1 MGEVMMDK
9 SLRPTAP
16 RNEPIYL
23 DNFSTTPI
31 APEVAKAI
39 VDAWSLPGNASSPHT
54 MGARAEAIVAEAR
67 RDVADL
73 IGAAPNEIVFTSGA
87 TEANNLILLG
97 VAQAAVEAGINK
109 RKIVL
114 SSIEHKSVL
123 APAATLEGRGF
134 EVILVP
140 ANDTGVIDMRALAA
154 AVDDQTLLVSVMGAN
169 NETGALQPIKE
180 IVAIASK
187 VGAYVHSDCAQL
199 VGKLPIDVL
208 DCGID
213 YLSLSGH
220 KMYGPMGIGA
230 VFISASALMP
240 KALAFGGGQQTGIR
254 PGTEPVPIIAGLGM
268 AARLAA
274 SRMDLDAAHGTL
286 LRNTFLGELTR
297 LNSDVEIITQ
307 NSETLPGTVCLKV
320 DGIIADDLVEII
332 QRDVSIST
340 GSACNSGQ
348 VFPSHVLMSMG
359 FSQVIAKSIFRLY
372 FSRYNSKQDAIE
384 SAFILARAIDHLRRP
399 TGQARQ

>member
-1 MGEVMMDK
+1 MDEVMLDK
-9 SLRPTAP
+9 SLGSTAP

-39 VDAWSLPGNASSPHT
+39 IDAWSLPSNASSPHT

-67 RDVADL
+67 GDVANL
-73 IGAAPNEIVFTSGA
+73 IGAAPSEIVFTSGA

-97 VAQAAVEAGINK
+97 VAEAAVVAGINR

-123 APAATLEGRGF
+123 VPAGTLEDRGF

-140 ANDTGVIDMRALAA
+140 AHDTGVIDMRALAA
-154 AVDDQTLLVSVMGAN
+154 AVDDRTLLVSVMGAN
-169 NETGALQPIKE
+169 NETGALQPIRE

-208 DCGID
+208 DLGID
-213 YLSLSGH
+213 YLSISGH

-230 VFISASALMP
+230 AFISASALKP
-240 KALAFGGGQQTGIR
+240 KAIAFGGGQQAGVR
-254 PGTEPVPIIAGLGM
+254 PGTEPVPIIAGLGT
-268 AARLAA
+268 AARLAG
-274 SRMDLDAAHGTL
+274 SRMELDAAHGTL
-286 LRNTFLGELTR
+286 LRNMFLDELSS

-320 DGIIADDLVEII
+320 NGIIADDLIESV
-332 QRDVSIST
+332 QRQMSIST

-348 VFPSHVLMSMG
+348 VIPSHVLMGMG
-359 FSQVIAKSIFRLY
+359 FGQVVARSIFRIY

-384 SAFILARAIDHLRRP
+384 SAFILAKAIGHLRHP
-399 TGQARQ
+399 AGQPRQ